1 MCVSKSIKIRKFM
14 TKIFLQE
21 RYIKYVRVGGGGG
34 GGRGGAGGFLLG
46 PWNILGIYRWATKYF
61 CMFYFHNVI
70 F

>member
-34 GGRGGAGGFLLG
+34 VGGVGLEGFCWG
-46 PWNILGIYRWATKYF
+46 HGIF
-61 CMFYFHNVI
+61 
-70 F
+70 